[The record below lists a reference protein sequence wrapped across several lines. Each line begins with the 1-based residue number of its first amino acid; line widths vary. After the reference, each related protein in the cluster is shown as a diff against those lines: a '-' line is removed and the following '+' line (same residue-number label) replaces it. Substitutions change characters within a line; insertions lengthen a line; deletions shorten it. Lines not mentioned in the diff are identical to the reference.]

1 MRPERGDYPEYYD
14 RYMVMVESGD
24 IVKVMENQLQ
34 TTGNFFNSITE
45 EQGDIAYAEGKW
57 TVKEVIGHVN
67 DTERIMAYRALAIA
81 RGEKKS
87 LPGFEQ
93 DEYVANS
100 NFTKRILTDLIEEYR
115 TLRAS
120 NIILFN
126 SFTENELSKKGY
138 ANESEISVLSLAFI
152 IAGHELHHIKILKE
166 RYLKVLD

>member
-1 MRPERGDYPEYYD
+1 
-14 RYMVMVESGD
+14 
-24 IVKVMENQLQ
+24 
-34 TTGNFFNSITE
+34 
-45 EQGDIAYAEGKW
+45 
-57 TVKEVIGHVN
+57 
-67 DTERIMAYRALAIA
+67 
-81 RGEKKS
+81 
-87 LPGFEQ
+87 GFEQ